1 MVENDTFS
9 YQLKNAWL
17 PDYKEA
23 DALTQQERTRN
34 LELIAHL
41 MANSTQALIVCGLD
55 AINKTHFLNQ
65 LKATQQGSYLICQ
78 LQSQNSLTLA
88 EIQAKTLEQLNPSK
102 KKIKKNPLSA
112 DLSQLERRHKNILLI
127 IEEAGQLPAGLMD
140 ELINYAA
147 HSSFLKLIF
156 VLTHDDLDLKNDTEV
171 ALPDCH
177 VIEMADTLDK
187 LSLEEINWPEIQPSS
202 RLNSTDQLTKNLYL
216 DSQFIRGGMISMLPA
231 QEGALKTGHAFK
243 ILMVA
248 VIGLILLALAV
259 QWYSATNDPIASEAS
274 TDASSLQPAPLKAE

>member
-17 PDYKEA
+17 PDYKDV
-23 DALTQQERTRN
+23 DALAHHERTRN
-34 LELIAHL
+34 LELITHL

-55 AINKTHFLNQ
+55 AIDKTHFLNQ
-65 LKATQQGSYLICQ
+65 LIATQQGAYLICQ
-78 LQSQNSLTLA
+78 LQSRNSLTLVD
-88 EIQAKTLEQLNPSK
+88 IQAKTVEQLNPSK
-102 KKIKKNPLSA
+102 KKIKKNLLSA
-112 DLSQLERRHKNILLI
+112 DLSLLERGHKNILLI
-127 IEEAGQLPAGLMD
+127 IDEAGQLTAGVMD

-147 HSSFLKLIF
+147 QHSFLKLIF

-177 VIEMADTLDK
+177 VIEIIDTLDQNT
-187 LSLEEINWPEIQPSS
+187 LEEVKWPETQPSS

-231 QEGALKTGHAFK
+231 QEGALKANHAFK

-248 VIGLILLALAV
+248 VISLITLALAV
-259 QWYSATNDPIASEAS
+259 QWYSATNDPIASKAS
-274 TDASSLQPAPLKAE
+274 TDASSLQPTPLKAE